1 MDHCFLLPPAM
12 VLLLPPSRNTF
23 AYATSDN
30 VVYLRQFGL
39 ASGDM
44 VLLGSL
50 QGHHSEVTQ
59 VRDYPP
65 ELPYLYTKLSI
76 ALRNSVYIELLP
88 DVLW

>member
-1 MDHCFLLPPAM
+1 MFISSLRMRRTHQTTASFFPLLCPSSY
-12 VLLLPPSRNTF
+12 LLSSSSRNTF

-30 VVYLRQFGL
+30 VVYLRGFGL

-59 VRDYPP
+59 VRDYP
-65 ELPYLYTKLSI
+65 L
-76 ALRNSVYIELLP
+76 
-88 DVLW
+88 